1 MAMGFM
7 RTRRERRRSRPAGAV
22 CLLLAILLSAAA
34 GAAGATEVQ
43 VVGLFS
49 DKALVS
55 IDGGRPTLIS
65 VGQKIGPVRLVSATS
80 EVAVMEI
87 DGKRR
92 SLGVGSQAITGNYGA
107 SGQPSVVLNSDLAGH
122 YYAEGSI
129 NGGPI
134 RFMVDTGA
142 SMVSIGQS
150 DARRLGIQYLS
161 GERGMSSTANGPA
174 PVYRVKLSEVRL
186 GAITLRNVDG
196 LVHESNDMPFAL
208 LGMSFLNRVDMRHSG
223 QQLTLTRRF

>member
-1 MAMGFM
+1 MFNVLIDYLPFEDELKVVLDTTS
-7 RTRRERRRSRPAGAV
+7 RTAEPIEPLFDAKD
-22 CLLLAILLSAAA
+22 IL
-34 GAAGATEVQ
+34 Q
-43 VVGLFS
+43 FQ
-49 DKALVS
+49 ALVRKVPVAQDVAS
-55 IDGGRPTLIS
+55 YA
-65 VGQKIGPVRLVSATS
+65 VRLVSATS
-80 EVAVMEI
+80 EAAVMEI

-92 SLGVGSQAITGNYGA
+92 SLGVGSQVISGNYA
-107 SGQPSVVLNSDLAGH
+107 TSSQPSVVLNADMAGH

-161 GERGMSSTANGPA
+161 GERGMSNTANGLA
-174 PVYRVKLSEVRL
+174 PVYHVKLGEVRL

>member
-7 RTRRERRRSRPAGAV
+7 ETYRGRRNARRASAV
-22 CLLLAILLSAAA
+22 WLLLAFLLSAAPGGA
-34 GAAGATEVQ
+34 GAAEVQ
-43 VVGLFS
+43 VVGLFG
-49 DKALVS
+49 DKALVR

-65 VGQKIGPVRLVSATS
+65 VGQSIGTVRLISANS
-80 EVAVMEI
+80 ESAVLEV

-92 SLGVGSQAITGNYGA
+92 SLGVGSQAITGNYA
-107 SGQPSVVLNSDLAGH
+107 SSGKPTVVLNADLGGH

-142 SMVSIGQS
+142 SMISIGQS

-161 GERGMSSTANGPA
+161 GERGMSNTANGLA
-174 PVYRVKLSEVRL
+174 PVYHVKLGEVRL

-196 LVHESNDMPFAL
+196 LVHENNDMPFAL
-208 LGMSFLNRVDMRHSG
+208 LGMSFLNRVDMKHSG

>member
-7 RTRRERRRSRPAGAV
+7 KMRRKYRNGWPAAV
-22 CLLLAILLSAAA
+22 WLLVAFLLSAAA
-34 GAAGATEVQ
+34 GGASATDVQ

-49 DKALVS
+49 DKALVR
-55 IDGGRPTLIS
+55 IDGGRPTLMS
-65 VGQKIGPVRLVSATS
+65 AGQKIGAVRLVSATS
-80 EVAVMEI
+80 EAAIMEI

-92 SLGVGSQAITGNYGA
+92 SMGMGAQAITGNYA
-107 SGQPSVVLNSDLAGH
+107 ANANPSVVLNADLAGH
-122 YYAEGSI
+122 YYAAGSI

-142 SMVSIGQS
+142 SMISIGQS

-161 GERGMSSTANGPA
+161 GERGMSTTANGLA
-174 PVYRVKLSEVRL
+174 PVYRIKLAEVRL

>member
-1 MAMGFM
+1 MGFM
-7 RTRRERRRSRPAGAV
+7 KTCRKRRSNQPVVAV
-22 CLLLAILLSAAA
+22 WRLLALLLSAAA
-34 GAAGATEVQ
+34 DGVGATEVQ

-49 DKALVS
+49 DKALVR

-65 VGQKIGPVRLVSATS
+65 VGQKVGAVRLVSATS
-80 EVAVMEI
+80 EAAVMEI

-92 SLGVGSQAITGNYGA
+92 SLGVGSQVISGNYA
-107 SGQPSVVLNSDLAGH
+107 TSSQPSVVLNADMAGH

-161 GERGMSSTANGPA
+161 GERGMSNTANGLA
-174 PVYRVKLSEVRL
+174 PVYHVKLGEVRL